1 MTDLKYNQVLNF
13 DDGLLTVKISGHG
26 GVNGWATLSFKEEQ
40 FELDADGYQV
50 VEIAPS
56 ELRELRDFLNRVIP
70 GEPQASVKPERSC
83 HLADPHCLFPECNC
97 WSNR

>member
-1 MTDLKYNQVLNF
+1 MTDLKRNEVLSF
-13 DDGLLTVKISGHG
+13 DDGLLRIKVSGHG
-26 GVNGWATLSFKEEQ
+26 PQDGWATLAFSEEQ

-70 GEPQASVKPERSC
+70 DRVGGGQQP
-83 HLADPHCLFPECNC
+83 
-97 WSNR
+97 